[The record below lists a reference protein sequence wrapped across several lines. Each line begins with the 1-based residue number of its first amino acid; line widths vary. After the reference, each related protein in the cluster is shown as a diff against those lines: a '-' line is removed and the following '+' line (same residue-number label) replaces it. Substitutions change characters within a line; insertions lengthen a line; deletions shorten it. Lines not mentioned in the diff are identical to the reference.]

1 MLRSCI
7 DHCYTDVP
15 EKLSEPIVESA
26 GESDHLAIVVTKYTK
41 APVSKPQTVRKR
53 HYKNFCIESFL
64 TDINNSDIN
73 KSVTSKDNIEDAA
86 QEFEEKFSEILNFH
100 APMKTF
106 QMRKNYSPHI
116 STETK
121 FLIDERKAL
130 QEEAVKSGNQTLLNE
145 FKLKAK
151 EVKKSAK
158 IDYINHNEKNMSEGV
173 SVTQAWKTAKD
184 VLGIQKNLSPT
195 SIIQEGTT
203 ESNPLKLANIF
214 NDFFVKKVKALR
226 EKTDSEPQI
235 DPVARLKSWIEPKGK
250 LTRFNLKRIDLK
262 TFRNIL
268 KKMKGKRS
276 HGVDNI
282 DSYSLKLAGPLIENA
297 LMHLINLSIESQKFS
312 SNWKPQQIF
321 PLHKKGSKH
330 EVKNYRPVS
339 HLVEVGKMVEYAV
352 YEQVVNHFT
361 ENKLFHDIHH
371 GSISGHSIATAD
383 MKQPANRVNL
393 VRVDLCG

>member
-158 IDYINHNEKNMSEGV
+158 IDYINHNEKNMS
-173 SVTQAWKTAKD
+173 D
-184 VLGIQKNLSPT
+184 
-195 SIIQEGTT
+195 
-203 ESNPLKLANIF
+203 
-214 NDFFVKKVKALR
+214 ND
-226 EKTDSEPQI
+226 
-235 DPVARLKSWIEPKGK
+235 
-250 LTRFNLKRIDLK
+250 
-262 TFRNIL
+262 
-268 KKMKGKRS
+268 
-276 HGVDNI
+276 DN
-282 DSYSLKLAGPLIENA
+282 
-297 LMHLINLSIESQKFS
+297 
-312 SNWKPQQIF
+312 
-321 PLHKKGSKH
+321 
-330 EVKNYRPVS
+330 
-339 HLVEVGKMVEYAV
+339 
-352 YEQVVNHFT
+352 
-361 ENKLFHDIHH
+361 HH

-383 MKQPANRVNL
+383 MKKPANRANL
-393 VRVDLCG
+393 VREHLYKKVWTFCQNSNKLATIIHLLSK